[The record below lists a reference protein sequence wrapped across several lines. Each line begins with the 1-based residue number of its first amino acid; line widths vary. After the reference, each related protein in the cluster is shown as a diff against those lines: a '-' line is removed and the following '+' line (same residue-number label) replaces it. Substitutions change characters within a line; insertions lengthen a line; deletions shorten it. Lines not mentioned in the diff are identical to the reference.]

1 MSADISEDTDL
12 LGKTASDLQENVSIS
27 NGTISGTLHYVTGYT
42 GFSGEPSEQE
52 GHYLALCM
60 SDEDASSISV
70 RPLGSTADPVTLD
83 PDGLYILHIVKATG
97 LEVYSVVDGVTY
109 MNVYRFENLVMEPE
123 EDS

>member
-12 LGKTASDLQENVSIS
+12 LGKSVTDLQEDVSIS
-27 NGTISGTLHYVTGYT
+27 EGIINGTLHYVTGYT
-42 GFSGEPSEQE
+42 GFSGEPEEQE

-83 PDGLYILHIVKATG
+83 PDGLYILHIIKATG

-109 MNVYRFENLVMEPE
+109 MNVYRFNLVMEPE